1 MKPLAKLTA
10 PELHDLLA
18 RQQGRMYKTHETLE
32 RIYKGAGLDRDK
44 ELVEYISKIRNKIM
58 VLKQRWL
65 TQNLFTEQ
73 PRPLFYVEG
82 TSKCILLDHI
92 PHTDANVYVVSDY
105 TMLVNYT
112 RLCLKLLFS
121 DGKPHRQ
128 TYICTETVFFAQDI
142 VSTKDEA
149 LAEKHAEKIAYF
161 QAKYK

>member
-1 MKPLAKLTA
+1 MKPLAKLKA
-10 PELHDLLA
+10 YEIHDLLV
-18 RQQGRMYKTHETLE
+18 RQQGRMYQTHETLA
-32 RIYKGAGLDRDK
+32 RIFGGATLDRDK
-44 ELVEYISKIRNKIM
+44 ELVEYVSKIRNKIL

-65 TQNLFTEQ
+65 TQNIFTEQ

-82 TSKCILLDHI
+82 TSRAILHDHI

-105 TMLVNYT
+105 TMVANYT

-121 DGKPHRQ
+121 DHGPHRQ
-128 TYICTETVFFAQDI
+128 TYIVTDTVFFAQDI